1 MRATCH
7 RSSVQRCYCSGVF
20 SLSHVTAI
28 ALWLVAAFLP
38 LLLAL
43 GSRDFVLQVNSYR
56 ERPGVGLTGQVLSI
70 LEGEW
75 EDGGETQPLTLVH
88 STFPE
93 MIQQLYP
100 NESIRTAVVQ
110 TSSTDVNQDGIA
122 ESLNV
127 EIATPLSINETIR
140 QATVV
145 VVLDYTLK
153 SYAKLNMDALVV
165 FRYSSL
171 FAGDALYVDGDLD
184 FQQRSV
190 LDVTNS
196 VLYPY
201 ADSPI
206 ANMSTTDV
214 TQELLVQAIV
224 GGYRARN
231 YTAAFHTPNP
241 VWTSN
246 THSSQVPT
254 EFKVHL
260 DIRIDP
266 VNVLYTPQWPEI
278 VKQAWIQYYCL
289 FMVVSTLTIALREYL
304 FANKLLSSVCIIDE
318 PRPKFAAKYE

>member
-20 SLSHVTAI
+20 SLSHVVAI

-93 MIQQLYP
+93 RIQQLYP
-100 NESIRTAVVQ
+100 NESIRTSVVQ
-110 TSSTDVNQDGIA
+110 TTSTDVNQDGIA

-145 VVLDYTLK
+145 VVLDYTIK
-153 SYAKLNMDALVV
+153 RYAKLNMDALVV
-165 FRYSSL
+165 FRYSSP

-190 LDVTNS
+190 LEVTDS
-196 VLYPY
+196 VQYPY

-206 ANMSTTDV
+206 VNMSTADV

-224 GGYRARN
+224 SGYRARN
-231 YTAAFHTPNP
+231 YTAAFHAPNP
-241 VWTSN
+241 VWN
-246 THSSQVPT
+246 HLSQATT
-254 EFKVHL
+254 EFRVQL
-260 DIRIDP
+260 AIRIDP

-278 VKQAWIQYYCL
+278 LKQAWIQYYCL

-304 FANKLLSSVCIIDE
+304 FANKLLSSVCVVDE
-318 PRPKFAAKYE
+318 PRLKFATKYQ